1 LVESQFGQCMFPLI
15 FEEMDACE
23 FYDMEIEEAAKYI
36 HAIIEKNG

>member
-1 LVESQFGQCMFPLI
+1 MFPLI